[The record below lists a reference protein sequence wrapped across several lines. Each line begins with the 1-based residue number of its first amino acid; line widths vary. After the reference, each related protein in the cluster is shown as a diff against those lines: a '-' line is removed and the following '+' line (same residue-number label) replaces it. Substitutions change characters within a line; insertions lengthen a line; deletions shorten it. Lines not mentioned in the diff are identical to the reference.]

1 MGAKSRPVEDRF
13 WEKVNIKTELE
24 CWEWEGSKYYNGY
37 GQFYKAPMKI
47 VAHRMSYELTYGE
60 IRNKKLLVCHKCDN
74 RGCVN
79 PNHLFLGTFIDNFI
93 DMDNKNRRVIGDT
106 RGEKNGRAK
115 LTVDDVLK
123 IRKSYI
129 RGQISAKKLG
139 EKYGIAESTCL
150 RIINNQGWKH
160 VK

>member
-13 WEKVNIKTELE
+13 WEKVNIKSDLE

-37 GQFYKAPMKI
+37 GQFYKSPTKI
-47 VAHRMSYELTYGE
+47 VAHRMAYELTYGN

-79 PNHLFLGTFIDNFI
+79 PNHLFLGTHKDNLA
-93 DMDNKNRRVIGDT
+93 DMYRKNRQNNADT
-106 RGEKNGRAK
+106 RGIKNGRAK
-115 LTVDDVLK
+115 LTDNDIIN
-123 IRKSYI
+123 IRKTYI

-139 EKYGIAESTCL
+139 EKYGISETTCL
-150 RIINNQGWKH
+150 RIINRQGWIH
-160 VK
+160 V